1 MKPLFALLLG
11 LTSSLHAAAQPIWR
25 GDFETGDLSQ
35 WHYLANPQGISVQ
48 SQCVYQGDYAAQITL
63 NGDEQF
69 LWHGN
74 EALNRSELNFKPS
87 DTREGAEVYFGWSFY
102 LPRRLSQAK
111 HELGYWE
118 SSDSWQQQIRF
129 NIHGEALSFQTSSAD
144 TAHWSASQGASAGV
158 WHDVAMHI
166 HFSSDPQ
173 KGHVTLWHDGDQVFA
188 EHMQTRIND
197 TDAMF
202 TQIGILRAREDSTE
216 TILIDNARQTDNA
229 DDLLAAFDAGT
240 RVKCDGIGR

>member
-1 MKPLFALLLG
+1 MKIMVLVGLLAV
-11 LTSSLHAAAQPIWR
+11 AASAQADDIWR

-35 WHYLANPQGISVQ
+35 WHYHLNPQGIEVQ
-48 SQCVYQGDYAAQITL
+48 SDCVYQGEHAALITL
-63 NGDEQF
+63 TGAEEF

-74 EALNRSELNFKPS
+74 AALNRSELTFKPS

-102 LPRRLSQAK
+102 LPEALSQAK

-144 TAHWSASQGASAGV
+144 TAHWSAPQGASAGV

-173 KGHVTLWHDGDQVFA
+173 KGHVTLWHDGEQVFA
-188 EHMQTRIND
+188 QHLQTRVND

-229 DDLLAAFDAGT
+229 VELLAAFDADT